1 MKVIGQSM
9 QNPYGQPSIPE
20 GAIVIVDPDKEAE
33 SGNIV
38 VAQNRQDS
46 EATIKKMDRDGD
58 RIYLKPLNPNP
69 IYEHQ
74 KMDETGRVIGVVR
87 GMYQEFND

>member
-1 MKVIGQSM
+1 MLRTIEAPIGGGGDEQLL
-9 QNPYGQPSIPE
+9 
-20 GAIVIVDPDKEAE
+20 
-33 SGNIV
+33 
-38 VAQNRQDS
+38 
-46 EATIKKMDRDGD
+46 DGD

-87 GMYQEFND
+87 GMTFTQEFED